1 MLRGPSKS
9 KHEATTACTMDTLGS
24 MQTVPGATP
33 RTLPTRSPRLR
44 TAGSQCSPHDAI
56 ESFSHS
62 SMNRV
67 AYPRAAAGIAPS
79 EWLMR

>member
-1 MLRGPSKS
+1 M
-9 KHEATTACTMDTLGS
+9 ACAVDTLGS
-24 MQTVPGATP
+24 MHTVPGATP
-33 RTLPTRSPRLR
+33 RTLPTRSPRLL
-44 TAGSQCSPHDAI
+44 TAGSQCSPQDAM

-67 AYPRAAAGIAPS
+67 AKPRAAAGIAPS